1 MTRDSEDSPLFE
13 RMACFYAT
21 ITWNFERFQYFN
33 SETSFLKNTNP
44 FQKTGIM
51 FLVESAKI
59 EKWQHDHGKL
69 FCQKPMLRQIEWGV
83 QNGFITKNRIF

>member
-1 MTRDSEDSPLFE
+1 MTRDSENSPLFE

-21 ITWNFERFQYFN
+21 ISRNFERFQCFN

-44 FQKTGIM
+44 FQKTAVM

-59 EKWQHDHGKL
+59 E
-69 FCQKPMLRQIEWGV
+69 IA
-83 QNGFITKNRIF
+83 T